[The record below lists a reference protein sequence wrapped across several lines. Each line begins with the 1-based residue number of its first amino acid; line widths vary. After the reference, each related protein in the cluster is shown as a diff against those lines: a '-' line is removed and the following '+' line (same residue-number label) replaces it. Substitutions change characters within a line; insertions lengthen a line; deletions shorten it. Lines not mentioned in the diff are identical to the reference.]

1 MVGPFLQQQPI
12 SQKLGCAQLSSW
24 AVQVCPDTFPGKPTA
39 AGNSRPLKTIQVPL
53 APHMRL
59 VSSYTM
65 KGHSKEPGANP
76 QGTGAW
82 GRVALSPQFWK
93 AQMHS

>member
-1 MVGPFLQQQPI
+1 MVGPFLQQQPVP
-12 SQKLGCAQLSSW
+12 QELGCAQLSSW
-24 AVQVCPDTFPGKPTA
+24 AVQVCPDTFPGKTRA
-39 AGNSRPLKTIQVPL
+39 VGNSRPLNTIQVSL

-65 KGHSKEPGANP
+65 KRHGKEPGANP
-76 QGTGAW
+76 QGTGTW

-93 AQMHS
+93 AHMHS